1 MVRNGPPTPEVH
13 VCICP
18 KAASIFK
25 SIHPNHTTCQKVA
38 TKLAKFSILGVKS
51 NIQKELLLKVQ
62 DQCFGAEIIK
72 AGGEKEKQG

>member
-1 MVRNGPPTPEVH
+1 MDHLLWTPEVH
-13 VCICP
+13 VYICP

-25 SIHPNHTTCQKVA
+25 SIHPNHTCQKIA
-38 TKLAKFSILGVKS
+38 TELAKFSILGVKS